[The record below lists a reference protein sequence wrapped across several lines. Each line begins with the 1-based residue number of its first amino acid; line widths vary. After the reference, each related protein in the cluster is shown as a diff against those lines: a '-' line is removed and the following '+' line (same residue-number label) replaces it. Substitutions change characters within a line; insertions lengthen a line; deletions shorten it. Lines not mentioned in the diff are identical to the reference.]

1 MLSCGIFSNPIESE
15 TYLEKENICLRMTQ
29 SERIKE
35 AKEFVK
41 AYLEEYRHRIS
52 RQDGHRKPAFYENYP
67 YNITVYQFP
76 NETLG
81 ISFVPSDKGRIK
93 RITADFDDVRDE
105 IMESER
111 FLGFF
116 PFEDMSPEAAR
127 ERAGRDA
134 ETDILFI
141 EGGIGGATA
150 RLQILK
156 EKIEELVKLNPWLD
170 EEGAFQQGLLDEV
183 EKAIEG
189 LTGQDDRE
197 FELLRLRA
205 FRERP
210 SEIEVKVSGLDLL
223 DKIREDISSTG
234 IPEENRAELDEL
246 KTRIGDVEERLTRV
260 GKLLPRIRD
269 QINDLDE
276 KIDAVRKEG
285 MGGRSDKKLSEIRGR
300 LNDLEARIEEFE
312 KEDLEVPEQIKNTV
326 FRMNQRVYNLDKR
339 VKTIEEYLKRLS
351 EKKRKAPDTGTERKR
366 STQKKSR

>member
-1 MLSCGIFSNPIESE
+1 
-15 TYLEKENICLRMTQ
+15 MTQ

-41 AYLEEYRHRIS
+41 SYLEEYRHRIS
-52 RQDGHRKPAFYENYP
+52 REDGHRRPSFYENYP

-76 NETLG
+76 NSTLG

-93 RITADFDDVRDE
+93 RIKADFDDVKDE
-105 IMESER
+105 IMESQR

-116 PFEDMSPEAAR
+116 PFEDMSPEAASV
-127 ERAGRDA
+127 RAEKDA
-134 ETDILFI
+134 ETDLLFI
-141 EGGIGGATA
+141 EGGIEGASA
-150 RLQILK
+150 RLQILR

-170 EEGAFQQGLLDEV
+170 EEGAFQQGLVDEV
-183 EKAIEG
+183 EQAIEG

-210 SEIEVKVSGLDLL
+210 SEIEVKVSGLALL
-223 DKIREDISSTG
+223 DKIREDISSIQ
-234 IPEENRAELDEL
+234 IPEENGAGLEEL

-276 KIDAVRKEG
+276 KIDVVSKEG
-285 MGGRSDKKLSEIRGR
+285 VGGRGMDKKISEINGR
-300 LNDLEARIEEFE
+300 LNDLEARLREFE

-351 EKKRKAPDTGTERKR
+351 QKKRNASNAQAEKKRGH
-366 STQKKSR
+366 